1 MKIKTWAILLGVFS
15 IVTLFGVMG
24 IKNKEP
30 KKVLSSNC
38 LKVGTN
44 AEFAP
49 FAFIEHK
56 EVKGFDIDLA
66 KEIGKRLNREVEI
79 VDMSWDALIPDL
91 KSHKIDFVASGMTIT
106 EERKKVVQFTKP
118 YLDGEP
124 LVACFFS
131 NQYQAD
137 TLEAALE
144 SKLIVNDGYTADFYV
159 TDQLHK
165 KPLRVQSP
173 LDAIESLR
181 SGRADTYILAKSTL
195 ASFTKEKKNS
205 QLNHIVLEGTS
216 ENCAILVA
224 KESNELLE
232 SINQVLDELKAEGF
246 IESLKE
252 KWGL

>member
-1 MKIKTWAILLGVFS
+1 MKIKSLAIFLGIFSVF
-15 IVTLFGVMG
+15 IFFGVMSMKG
-24 IKNKEP
+24 SAP

-49 FAFIEHK
+49 FAYIEDK

-79 VDMSWDALIPDL
+79 VDMTWDALIPEL
-91 KSHKIDFVASGMTIT
+91 RSHTIDFVASGMTIT
-106 EERKKVVQFTKP
+106 EDRKKVVQFTKP

-131 NQYQAD
+131 DQYQAD

-159 TDQLHK
+159 TDQLNK

-195 ASFTKEKKNS
+195 SPFTKEKKNS
-205 QLNHIVLEGTS
+205 QLEYIVLEGTS

-232 SINQVLDELKAEGF
+232 SINQVLDELKEEGF
-246 IESLKE
+246 IEGLKE